1 MENFLDFVAV
11 LVAAAGEVD
20 QDDLVF
26 GHRWGEL
33 DGLGNRTQM
42 EIAVIG
48 NSEFILGFRLAGIR
62 KTYAS
67 ENDEKLIE
75 NITSALQDDEVGILV
90 LNSSDMEK
98 VPRKLRE
105 TLENSVKP
113 TVIAIGGEEGGLS
126 MRERIKRSVGVDLW
140 K

>member
-1 MENFLDFVAV
+1 
-11 LVAAAGEVD
+11 
-20 QDDLVF
+20 
-26 GHRWGEL
+26 
-33 DGLGNRTQM
+33 M

-48 NSEFILGFRLAGIR
+48 NSEFILGFRLAGIH
-62 KTYAS
+62 KTYAA
-67 ENDEKLIE
+67 ENDERLVE
-75 NITSALQDDEVGILV
+75 HITSVLADADVGILV

-98 VPRKLRE
+98 VPRKLRV

-113 TVIAIGGEEGGLS
+113 TVIAIGAEEGGLS

>member
-1 MENFLDFVAV
+1 
-11 LVAAAGEVD
+11 
-20 QDDLVF
+20 
-26 GHRWGEL
+26 
-33 DGLGNRTQM
+33 M

-48 NSEFILGFRLAGIR
+48 NGEFILGFRLAGIK
-62 KTYAS
+62 KTYAA
-67 ENDEKLIE
+67 ENDEKLNEYINKVLHDG
-75 NITSALQDDEVGILV
+75 NIGILV
-90 LNSSDMEK
+90 LNSSDMER
-98 VPRKLRE
+98 VPRRLRT

>member
-1 MENFLDFVAV
+1 
-11 LVAAAGEVD
+11 
-20 QDDLVF
+20 
-26 GHRWGEL
+26 
-33 DGLGNRTQM
+33 M

-48 NSEFILGFRLAGIR
+48 NGEFILGFRLAGIR
-62 KTYAS
+62 KTYAA

-75 NITSALQDDEVGILV
+75 QITSVLRDNDVGILV

-98 VPRKLRE
+98 VPRKLRA

-113 TVIAIGGEEGGLS
+113 TVIAIGAEEGGLS
-126 MRERIKRSVGVDLW
+126 MREKIKRSVGVDLW

>member
-1 MENFLDFVAV
+1 
-11 LVAAAGEVD
+11 
-20 QDDLVF
+20 
-26 GHRWGEL
+26 
-33 DGLGNRTQM
+33 M

-62 KTYAS
+62 KTYAADT
-67 ENDEKLIE
+67 EEKLNEYI
-75 NITSALQDDEVGILV
+75 NNVLQDANVGILV
-90 LNSSDMEK
+90 INSSDMQK
-98 VPRKLRE
+98 VPRRLRS

>member
-1 MENFLDFVAV
+1 
-11 LVAAAGEVD
+11 
-20 QDDLVF
+20 
-26 GHRWGEL
+26 
-33 DGLGNRTQM
+33 M

-62 KTYAS
+62 KTLAAES
-67 ENDEKLIE
+67 DEQLVTHV
-75 NITSALQDDEVGILV
+75 TSVLQDGNVGILV
-90 LNSSDMEK
+90 LNSGDMERI
-98 VPRKLRE
+98 PRRLRT

-113 TVIAIGGEEGGLS
+113 TVIAIGAEEGGLS

>member
-1 MENFLDFVAV
+1 
-11 LVAAAGEVD
+11 
-20 QDDLVF
+20 
-26 GHRWGEL
+26 
-33 DGLGNRTQM
+33 M

-62 KTYAS
+62 KTYAA
-67 ENDEKLIE
+67 ENDEKRNE
-75 NITSALQDDEVGILV
+75 YITSVLHDGQIGILV

-98 VPRKLRE
+98 IPRRLRA
-105 TLENSVKP
+105 TLENSVRP
-113 TVIAIGGEEGGLS
+113 TVIAIGAEEGGLT

>member
-1 MENFLDFVAV
+1 
-11 LVAAAGEVD
+11 
-20 QDDLVF
+20 
-26 GHRWGEL
+26 
-33 DGLGNRTQM
+33 M

-62 KTYAS
+62 KTYAAES
-67 ENDEKLIE
+67 DEQLVAHV
-75 NITSALQDDEVGILV
+75 TSVLQDGDVGILV
-90 LNSSDMEK
+90 LNSSDMER
-98 VPRKLRE
+98 VPRKLRT

-126 MRERIKRSVGVDLW
+126 MREKIKRSVGVDLW

>member
-1 MENFLDFVAV
+1 
-11 LVAAAGEVD
+11 
-20 QDDLVF
+20 
-26 GHRWGEL
+26 
-33 DGLGNRTQM
+33 M

-62 KTYAS
+62 KTYAA
-67 ENDEKLIE
+67 ENDEKLVE
-75 NITSALQDDEVGILV
+75 HITSVLADNDVAILV

-98 VPRKLRE
+98 VPRKLRI

-113 TVIAIGGEEGGLS
+113 TVIAIGAEEGGLS

>member
-1 MENFLDFVAV
+1 
-11 LVAAAGEVD
+11 
-20 QDDLVF
+20 
-26 GHRWGEL
+26 
-33 DGLGNRTQM
+33 M

-62 KTYAS
+62 KTYAAES
-67 ENDEKLIE
+67 DEQLVAHV
-75 NITSALQDDEVGILV
+75 TSVIQDGDVGILV
-90 LNSSDMEK
+90 LNSSDMERI
-98 VPRKLRE
+98 PRRLRT

>member
-1 MENFLDFVAV
+1 
-11 LVAAAGEVD
+11 
-20 QDDLVF
+20 
-26 GHRWGEL
+26 
-33 DGLGNRTQM
+33 M

-48 NSEFILGFRLAGIR
+48 NSEFILGFRLAGIK
-62 KTYAS
+62 KTYAA
-67 ENDEKLIE
+67 ENDEKLNEYI
-75 NITSALQDDEVGILV
+75 NNVLHDGNVGILV
-90 LNSSDMEK
+90 LNSSDMDR
-98 VPRKLRE
+98 VPRRLRT

>member
-1 MENFLDFVAV
+1 
-11 LVAAAGEVD
+11 
-20 QDDLVF
+20 
-26 GHRWGEL
+26 
-33 DGLGNRTQM
+33 M

-48 NSEFILGFRLAGIR
+48 NGEFILGFRLAGIK
-62 KTYAS
+62 KTYAAES
-67 ENDEKLIE
+67 DEKLNEYINNALHDG
-75 NITSALQDDEVGILV
+75 NIGILV
-90 LNSSDMEK
+90 LNSSDMDR
-98 VPRKLRE
+98 VSRRLRT